1 MTARPSAR
9 MTAGAWAALGV
20 PLLAG
25 LVWWTCAPVWQHPQL
40 DPDDYRYLAIAAAPD
55 ASLGSGW
62 VVENRWDHLWWVDAA
77 PVRFFRPAVI
87 TSFRLDHALWS
98 AGSGGFQATNV
109 LLHALCALLVV
120 AVLRRWWGSAP
131 AAWLGG
137 LVWASLACH
146 AETIW
151 YLSGRTETLAAAG
164 FLGAL
169 AAQAQPR
176 PAVRVLAP
184 IGYALALL
192 SKELTLALPL
202 VALAADR
209 CILGRGP
216 TLGALVRADR
226 GLYAGYAA
234 VLVGWATLRRWALGP
249 EGTGMLP
256 FPYFVA
262 PDAPGFA
269 AHVTTQLRSYA
280 ANLVAGDLTP
290 PFLQPAQLDAWLSPA
305 GRWLAPVLAAA
316 LLASQVVRPAGRVL
330 VGLGLATWL
339 PTAPVYVSERYLE
352 LPSFAVV
359 AALAGMVAGLAR
371 RRGAAGALVALL
383 VAWALLQAGELARK
397 NRVMAEV
404 PRAPA
409 AVAARLADLGP
420 ALRDGRPLLFVDF
433 PGDWVHAQFLED
445 QLRVDWRQPAVRAR
459 VLAPMGPP
467 WREPAPA
474 VTPEG
479 AARLRVRAAGAL
491 VDRRE
496 QLFPTVP
503 LVDGTRIAGPHLGLD
518 VTIVDGDGARAR
530 AIVADLPTPVADWHV
545 VRFVPPAGAEPD
557 TTPGYVI
564 LGGRFELLR

>member
-1 MTARPSAR
+1 MTPRR
-9 MTAGAWAALGV
+9 AAVVGV
-20 PLLAG
+20 PLLAA
-25 LVWWTCAPVWQHPQL
+25 LVWWTCAAVWQHPQL

-55 ASLGSGW
+55 ASLASGV
-62 VVENRWDHLWWVDAA
+62 VVENRWDHLWWVDAP

-98 AGSGGFQATNV
+98 IPSGGFQATNV

-120 AVLRRWWGSAP
+120 AVLRRWYGSAP

-137 LVWASLACH
+137 LLWASLACH

-169 AAQAQPR
+169 AAQAQPWR
-176 PAVRVLAP
+176 AVRALAP
-184 IGYALALL
+184 LGYAMGLA
-192 SKELTLALPL
+192 SKELTIALPL

-209 CILGRGP
+209 WILGRGP
-216 TLGALVRADR
+216 TLAALVRADR
-226 GLYAGYAA
+226 GLYAGYGV
-234 VLVGWATLRRWALGP
+234 VLVAWAVARRLALGA
-249 EGTGMLP
+249 EGAGTLP

-269 AHVTTQLRSYA
+269 AHVAAQLRSYA
-280 ANLVAGDLTP
+280 ANLFAGDLTP
-290 PFLQPAQLDAWLSPA
+290 PFLQPAQLDGWLSPA
-305 GRWLAPVLAAA
+305 GRWLAPAVALA
-316 LLASQVVRPAGRVL
+316 LVASQLVRPAGRVL
-330 VGLGLATWL
+330 VALALVTWL

-359 AALAGMVAGLAR
+359 AAVTSMLVGLGAR
-371 RRGAAGALVALL
+371 PMAQAAFAAVL
-383 VAWALLQAGELARK
+383 VAWGALQGIELGRK
-397 NRVMAEV
+397 NAVMAEV

-445 QLRVDWRQPAVRAR
+445 QLRVDWSQPTVHAR
-459 VLAPMGPP
+459 VLAPIGPP
-467 WREPAPA
+467 WTEPAPA
-474 VTPEG
+474 VAPEG
-479 AARLRVRAAGAL
+479 PARLQVRAAGAL
-491 VDRRE
+491 VDRSQ

-503 LVDGTRIAGPHLGLD
+503 LVDGTRVARDRLGLA
-518 VTIVDGDGARAR
+518 VTIVDGDGTRAR
-530 AIVADLPTPVADWHV
+530 AVAADLPTPLSDWHV

>member
-1 MTARPSAR
+1 MTAAR
-9 MTAGAWAALGV
+9 TAVAGA
-20 PLLAG
+20 LLLLG
-25 LVWWTCAPVWQHPQL
+25 LVWWTCAAVWQHPQL

-55 ASLGSGW
+55 ASLASGF

-87 TSFRLDHALWS
+87 TSFRIDHALW
-98 AGSGGFQATNV
+98 AVGSGGFQATNV
-109 LLHALCALLVV
+109 VLHVVCALLVV
-120 AVLRRWWGSAP
+120 VVLRRWYGSAP

-137 LVWASLACH
+137 ILWASFACH

-176 PAVRVLAP
+176 PDLRALAP
-184 IGYALALL
+184 LGYALGLA

-209 CILGRGP
+209 WILGRGP
-216 TLGALVRADR
+216 TLGALLRADR

-234 VLVGWATLRRWALGP
+234 VLVAWGVLRRLALGADGA
-249 EGTGMLP
+249 GTLP

-262 PDAPGFA
+262 PEAPGFA
-269 AHVTTQLRSYA
+269 AHVATQLRSYA
-280 ANLVAGDLTP
+280 ANLFAGDLTP

-305 GRWLAPVLAAA
+305 GRWLAPAVALA
-316 LLASQVVRPAGRVL
+316 LLASQLVRPAGRVL
-330 VGLGLATWL
+330 VALALVTWL

-359 AALAGMVAGLAR
+359 AAATSMLVGLGAR
-371 RRGAAGALVALL
+371 RVAQAAFAAVL
-383 VAWALLQAGELARK
+383 VAWGIAQAVELGRK
-397 NRVMAEV
+397 NAVMAEV
-404 PRAPA
+404 PRAPT
-409 AVAARLADLGP
+409 AVAERLADLGP

-445 QLRVDWRQPAVRAR
+445 QLRVDWGRPTVHAR
-459 VLAPMGPP
+459 VLAPIGPP
-467 WREPAPA
+467 WTEPAPA
-474 VTPEG
+474 VVMEAPT
-479 AARLRVRAAGAL
+479 RLQVRATGAL
-491 VDRRE
+491 VDRSQ

-503 LVDGTRIAGPHLGLD
+503 LVDGTRIDGERLGLA
-518 VTIVDGDGARAR
+518 VTIVDADGTRAR
-530 AIVADLPTPVADWHV
+530 AIVAELPGPLSDWHV
-545 VRFVPPAGAEPD
+545 VRFRPPAGAEPD

-564 LGGRFELLR
+564 LGGRFELVR